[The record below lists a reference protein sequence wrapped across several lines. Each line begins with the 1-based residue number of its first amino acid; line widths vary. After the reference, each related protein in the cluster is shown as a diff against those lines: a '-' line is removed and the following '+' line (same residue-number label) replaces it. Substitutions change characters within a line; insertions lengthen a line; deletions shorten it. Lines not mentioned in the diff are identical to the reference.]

1 METLLHY
8 VLQSKHKRSV
18 STVLNSLL
26 QAEYYKRIVLSYSIN
41 WYLKLRLDSIK

>member
-8 VLQSKHKRSV
+8 TQSKHKRSI

-41 WYLKLRLDSIK
+41 WYLKLSLDSIK